1 MTRQLTTPPGRVWGW
16 LRLAAC
22 NLLLHVTGKQDGISE
37 QGSCNSSACCQLS
50 PVGGILYVLCAHFY
64 DRCQNQEHVLL
75 IWQSADCQTPSG
87 SGREQQMSLLHSGT
101 SPLSLGSF
109 GLVKLLHK
117 EPCQQ
122 SLG

>member
-1 MTRQLTTPPGRVWGW
+1 MGFLNRA
-16 LRLAAC
+16 LAIPQHAA
-22 NLLLHVTGKQDGISE
+22 
-37 QGSCNSSACCQLS
+37 SCHLW
-50 PVGGILYVLCAHFY
+50 GGILYVLCAHFY
-64 DRCQNQEHVLL
+64 DRCQNQEHVRLRL
-75 IWQSADCQTPSG
+75 SADCQTPSG